1 MVRVLV
7 VIPPRV
13 VAPREH
19 AQAPRVERR
28 VDEREPDAQERR
40 SAARGGALVLDLDV
54 GVVGVGVGVGVVA
67 EDFDATDGF
76 LFPARGRRAREATSG
91 KASEAELKGVDG
103 GD

>member
-1 MVRVLV
+1 MGRAWVLV
-7 VIPPRV
+7 IFPPRV

-40 SAARGGALVLDLDV
+40 SAARGRALVLDLDV

-67 EDFDATDGF
+67 EDFDAADGF

-91 KASEAELKGVDG
+91 WR
-103 GD
+103 